1 MKKFMEEFKAFAL
14 RGNVLDM
21 AVGVVVGGAFNAI
34 VNSLV
39 KDIINP
45 AIGLFFNT
53 DLSNLNWQVIE
64 AVMDAEGNVV
74 TAGVA
79 IGFGSFASAIINFLI
94 TAFSLFVVIK
104 VANKAASL
112 RKKEEEAPAA
122 PAEPTEKECPY
133 CLSKIAIK
141 ATRCPHCTSQLTE

>member
-53 DLSNLNWQVIE
+53 DLTNLNWQVVE
-64 AVMDAEGNVV
+64 AAADG
-74 TAGVA
+74 TGGVA

-94 TAFSLFVVIK
+94 TAFSLFVVIR

>member
-45 AIGLFFNT
+45 TIGLFFNT
-53 DLSNLNWQVIE
+53 DLSNLNWQVVE
-64 AVMDAEGNVV
+64 AAADG
-74 TAGVA
+74 TGGVA
-79 IGFGSFASAIINFLI
+79 IGFGSFCSAIINFLI

-104 VANKAASL
+104 VANKAAAM
-112 RKKEEEAPAA
+112 RKKEEEAPAPEV
-122 PAEPTEKECPY
+122 PAEPTEKVCPY
-133 CLSKIAIK
+133 CCSTISIK
-141 ATRCPHCTSQLTE
+141 ATRCPHCTSVLAE